1 MKNILLVGSIIILS
15 TAIGAASG
23 SKSGGFIMGVVLA
36 ILISKTIYNNRK
48 SHSPENE

>member
-1 MKNILLVGSIIILS
+1 MKNILLAGLVIIIS
-15 TAIGAASG
+15 TAIGDACG